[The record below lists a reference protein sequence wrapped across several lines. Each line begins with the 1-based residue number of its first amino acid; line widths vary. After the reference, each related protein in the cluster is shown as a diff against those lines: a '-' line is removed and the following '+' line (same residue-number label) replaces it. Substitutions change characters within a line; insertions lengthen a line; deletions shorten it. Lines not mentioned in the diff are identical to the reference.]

1 MKFTLQQE
9 LNKEFLL
16 SKYSEE
22 TYMTYYL
29 GIPVKKG
36 LYKNP
41 LRRDNKVTCSF
52 YKRQELI
59 FHDFATGKHYNF
71 ISVVMEKFQ
80 VDYYTAIHI
89 IATDF
94 GLIEGQHKKAVK
106 IPDKIEK
113 FTSSGPSIIG
123 VRIKD
128 FTEKELQWWKT
139 FGITLDILNYYN
151 VFSCKNVFLNN
162 SLFTSDST
170 LTFGYYGGKK
180 DDLELWRIYY
190 SQKKEY
196 RFLTNWPA
204 TKLQG
209 YDQLPEKGK
218 LLVITKSMKDC
229 MCLYSMGINAVAPNS
244 ENLFVPD
251 SILNQFK
258 QRFKYIV
265 VFYDNDLP
273 GIHNLCK
280 IKKKHKELIYF
291 WIPRSS
297 GAKDISDYHKMYG
310 HNKTISFIKENI
322 IKYKNGKTLG
332 T

>member
-113 FTSSGPSIIG
+113 FTSSGPSVIG

-244 ENLFVPD
+244 ENLFVPN

-280 IKKKHKELIYF
+280 IKKKHKELIYI

>member
-113 FTSSGPSIIG
+113 FTSSGPSVIG

>member
-113 FTSSGPSIIG
+113 FTSSGPSVIG

-244 ENLFVPD
+244 ENLFVPN

>member
-1 MKFTLQQE
+1 MNIL
-9 LNKEFLL
+9 FLDL
-16 SKYSEE
+16 EDTVIE
-22 TYMTYYL
+22 
-29 GIPVKKG
+29 PVPNG
-36 LYKNP
+36 WANTHMI
-41 LRRDNKVTCSF
+41 NT
-52 YKRQELI
+52 
-59 FHDFATGKHYNF
+59 
-71 ISVVMEKFQ
+71 
-80 VDYYTAIHI
+80 
-89 IATDF
+89 
-94 GLIEGQHKKAVK
+94 
-106 IPDKIEK
+106 DKIEK

>member
-113 FTSSGPSIIG
+113 FTSSGPSVIG

-297 GAKDISDYHKMYG
+297 EAKDISDYHKMYG